1 MTTLAL
7 QSTNYYTNEIVNEF
21 EFSEELLKEY
31 EKQLQCTDATKQT
44 YMQGINYF
52 FNWLKKENINYV
64 GENTLYDYKQHL
76 IRHYDEEK
84 RDYVMYSNS
93 TINTLVVSLKRFY
106 KFLERKG
113 IYNTAK
119 ELKGTKTSRTHKRG
133 ALTIQQVRAIYDA
146 VDINTLEGKRANAI
160 IHLLI
165 TSGLR
170 ECEVV
175 RANIC
180 DMQNNGN
187 ARVLK
192 VQGKGRDEKDEFV
205 ILTASTQKAINE
217 YLNARGVNN
226 TSEPL
231 FTSIS
236 DRNNGARLQ
245 TRTIRNIV
253 KSLYHQVGIYDE
265 NITTHSTR
273 HTAITLAIESG
284 KTLPEVQA
292 LARHTNINTT
302 MIYQHAYD
310 KVNSNCESA
319 IEKLIESAC

>member
-1 MTTLAL
+1 MTTMAL
-7 QSTNYYTNEIVNEF
+7 QGVNYYQNEIINTFDFNE
-21 EFSEELLKEY
+21 EILKEY
-31 EKQLQCTDATKQT
+31 ANTLDYTDATKQT
-44 YMQGINYF
+44 YVQGAKHF
-52 FNWLKKENINYV
+52 LNWLQENNVSEVGFETLLNYKAELKANYESSTTNTFIVALKK
-64 GENTLYDYKQHL
+64 
-76 IRHYDEEK
+76 
-84 RDYVMYSNS
+84 
-93 TINTLVVSLKRFY
+93 FY
-106 KFLERKG
+106 KFLEHKG
-113 IYNTAK
+113 LYNTAK
-119 ELKGTKTSRTHKRG
+119 EIKGTKTSRTHKRG
-133 ALTIQQVRAIYDA
+133 ALTIEQVRAIYDA
-146 VDINTLEGKRANAI
+146 VDTSTLEGKRANAI

-165 TSGLR
+165 TSGMR
-170 ECEVV
+170 ECEIV
-175 RANIC
+175 RADIC

-192 VQGKGRDEKDEFV
+192 VQGKGRDDKDEFV

-231 FTSIS
+231 FTSVS
-236 DRNNGARLQ
+236 DRNNGERLQ

-253 KSLYHQVGIYDE
+253 KSLYHQVGIYDA

-319 IEKLIESAC
+319 IERLIESNC